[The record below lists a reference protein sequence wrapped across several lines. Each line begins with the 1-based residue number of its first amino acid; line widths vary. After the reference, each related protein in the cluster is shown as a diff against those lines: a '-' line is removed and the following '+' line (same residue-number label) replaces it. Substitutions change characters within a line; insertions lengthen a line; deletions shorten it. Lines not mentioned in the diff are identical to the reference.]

1 MSDTEIE
8 LKWKGHKYDVNF
20 DEFPNGLEQATLG
33 DLKEKCKRITG
44 VPVNAM
50 KLLASGAVMKDDS
63 SPLSLYG
70 LRAGSKILMLGQR
83 PNAKQTE
90 QTASGNPEE
99 ASLVTRI
106 QHIMQEVNHDFV
118 AKIKEYEQ
126 DVGKFM
132 SSGQQDPRVKKKLQD
147 TGAYLSEK
155 LMQALFAL
163 DGIQCQPG
171 FHTARQK
178 RKESVNFAQDL
189 HDRIDQIKGLLKTAS
204 L

>member
-8 LKWKGHKYDVNF
+8 LRWKGHAYDVNF
-20 DEFPNGLEQATLG
+20 DEYPNGLEQATLA
-33 DLKEKCKRITG
+33 DLKEKAKRITG

-70 LRAGSKILMLGQR
+70 LRPGSKVLLLGQR
-83 PNAKQTE
+83 PNARQTE

-99 ASLVTRI
+99 ASLISRI
-106 QHIMQEVNHDFV
+106 NHILKDMTDNKL
-118 AKIKEYEQ
+118 KINEYEHE
-126 DVGKFM
+126 VGKFVQ
-132 SSGQQDPRVKKKLQD
+132 SRNQDPKAKKKLLEM
-147 TGAYLSEK
+147 GMYLSEK
-155 LMQALFAL
+155 LMQALLAL

-178 RKESVNFAQDL
+178 RKEGVNLAQDL
-189 HDRIDQIKGLLKTAS
+189 HDRVDQIKAILKNAN